1 MHAVHLSPHTVE
13 IAKLAAERSS
23 VPLAGI
29 AALGIV
35 ALVLV
40 ATSWYL
46 WQFT

>member
-13 IAKLAAERSS
+13 VAKS
-23 VPLAGI
+23 VAVVASAGI
-29 AALGIV
+29 AAVGIV
-35 ALVLV
+35 AVVLA